1 MRRTPT
7 PLASSLDTAI
17 SRGHAWLWDC
27 YIPEPRGGSGAGWPQ
42 FPGTT
47 ELTVWGGTLDGLR
60 AQHLERRGGPMNE
73 RLRDALTWVRK
84 QQMDCGGFDSCEVE
98 YPAAE
103 TTAWALIAFG
113 EIGLEATDATVDG
126 AITYLLDCVA
136 PGGGV
141 TTTPDDLQDQR
152 IMPMALAVWAFSKY
166 REELRRRGK
175 EPVIDSIVQRLRLV
189 QDRESQAWGV
199 SHGAV
204 PNVATTAQVIHALC
218 EAGVPPRDEVIQ
230 GANRFVIERQN
241 ENGSWPNSYDEWFTI
256 SSPRRPHRCLNYSSW
271 WALLALLHSVTV
283 DSETRRACRLAV
295 RHLIDIQSPDGAW
308 RFEEYEDTR
317 HVWLTAQIV
326 VALHEWRQNWLNHD
340 PRHGIR
346 VIGDGLGRAAG
357 ILRRNAA
364 AIALAFLVAKEILP
378 GVLHL
383 VGVAGHALGI
393 DRSSMSNNLLSSAVW
408 AALTVL
414 VAAIIASLRGR

>member
-7 PLASSLDTAI
+7 QLASHVDIAI
-17 SRGHAWLWDC
+17 TRGHAWLWNS

-42 FPGTT
+42 FPGST

-60 AQHLERRGGPMNE
+60 AQNLERRGGPMNE

-84 QQMDCGGFDSCEVE
+84 QQLECGGFDSCEVE

-113 EIGLEATDATVDG
+113 EIGLEATDATVGG
-126 AITYLLDCVA
+126 AITYLLECVA

-141 TTTPDDLQDQR
+141 TTTPNDLQDQR
-152 IMPMALAVWAFSKY
+152 IMPMALAVWAFAKY

-175 EPVIDSIVQRLRLV
+175 EGVIDSIVQRLRLV

-218 EAGVPPRDEVIQ
+218 EAGVPARDDVIQ
-230 GANRFVIERQN
+230 GANKFVIGRQDS
-241 ENGSWPNSYDEWFTI
+241 NGSWPNSYDEWFTI
-256 SSPRRPHRCLNYSSW
+256 RSPRRPHRCLNYSSW
-271 WALLALLHSVTV
+271 WALLALMHSVTV
-283 DSETRRACRLAV
+283 DSDTRRACRSAV
-295 RHLIDIQSPDGAW
+295 KYLVETQSPEGAW

-317 HVWLTAQIV
+317 HVWLTGQIV
-326 VALHEWRQNWLNHD
+326 VALHEWRRNWLNHD
-340 PRHGIR
+340 QRYR
-346 VIGDGLGRAAG
+346 MRSIGDGLAGAAG
-357 ILRRNAA
+357 TLRRNAI
-364 AIALAFLVAKEILP
+364 AIVLGFLVAKEVLP
-378 GVLHL
+378 GALHII
-383 VGVAGHALGI
+383 ASIGHTLGI
-393 DRSSMSNNLLSSAVW
+393 DRASMSNNLLS
-408 AALTVL
+408 T
-414 VAAIIASLRGR
+414 AIWASLTILLASLITHLRNR